1 MKLNNEDKIINFYD
15 LNDKNSKV
23 TDKDSAQK
31 LNPSTSLNFY
41 EDGKEE
47 INENSSVDNLNHHLE
62 NLKMFY
68 ENKMKDID
76 CIYQVIN
83 TKDLKIT
90 ELTNFISC
98 QLEQNEIPINFL
110 ANGNNNQLTQECGET
125 ELDNLK
131 ICINDEGYS
140 NECEVDKRIN
150 EKEIEIELLKKVC
163 TQFMFQEINELK
175 RKHNKRKQDLIKEFD
190 DNLNNYLE
198 DIHDDYLIKI
208 NEFTIDHEKSI
219 KNLKEQ
225 IMNIKLS
232 ISEYDTNYVKN
243 IDHNE
248 IISNM
253 KRVIQSFTEFIG
265 TRKRIENVRVRN

>member
-163 TQFMFQEINELK
+163 T
-175 RKHNKRKQDLIKEFD
+175 
-190 DNLNNYLE
+190 
-198 DIHDDYLIKI
+198 
-208 NEFTIDHEKSI
+208 
-219 KNLKEQ
+219 
-225 IMNIKLS
+225 
-232 ISEYDTNYVKN
+232 
-243 IDHNE
+243 
-248 IISNM
+248 
-253 KRVIQSFTEFIG
+253 
-265 TRKRIENVRVRN
+265 